1 MYLWEKLGYTEFGN
15 NPLTIAKE
23 DTMSY
28 AIQDAVEEC
37 IDERIASQIEEAIDD
52 STEVQQLKSDVQ
64 DLEAKVEELRDEH
77 DQRLKEIISDTIRED
92 IVNQALYKLT
102 DTLVDSLYG
111 NQEYQLVKKS
121 YLVNL
126 KTELDMIKKQQEEG
140 GQQ

>member
-1 MYLWEKLGYTEFGN
+1 
-15 NPLTIAKE
+15 
-23 DTMSY
+23 MSY